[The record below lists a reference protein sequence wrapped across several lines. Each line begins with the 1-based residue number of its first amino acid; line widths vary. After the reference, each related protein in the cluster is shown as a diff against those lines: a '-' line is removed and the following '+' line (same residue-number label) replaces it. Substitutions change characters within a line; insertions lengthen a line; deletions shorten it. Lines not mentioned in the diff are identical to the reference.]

1 MVIRETNKGMKM
13 IKNNVIMVERFSEG
27 YGLSY
32 YHPLTG
38 SAKCHMVRYFKGGDD
53 ELELLEQTYN
63 EALIQASC
71 YRDCGMERVEIAY
84 AQNVPKNLIEFYD
97 FELILSETQ
106 FREKSLTL

>member
-1 MVIRETNKGMKM
+1 M
-13 IKNNVIMVERFSEG
+13 IKNNVIMIERFSEG

-53 ELELLEQTYN
+53 ERKLLEQTYN

-71 YRDCGMERVEIAY
+71 YRDCGAEKVEVAY

-97 FELILSETQ
+97 FELILSEEQ